1 LNETQAEP
9 ARLTAYDFAAGLLA
23 GLARR
28 GVTHIV
34 PPELDDRQLTDAA
47 AAAAWLHMESH
58 FSQVFSCLFCVYPDR
73 IYRDSP
79 TWRDALHECGV
90 SGLVTPLLRERSL
103 ELELSALARVN
114 DRLPGDLSVW
124 DELARVF
131 VDEIERAR
139 SA

>member
-1 LNETQAEP
+1 
-9 ARLTAYDFAAGLLA
+9 
-23 GLARR
+23 
-28 GVTHIV
+28 
-34 PPELDDRQLTDAA
+34 
-47 AAAAWLHMESH
+47 
-58 FSQVFSCLFCVYPDR
+58 
-73 IYRDSP
+73 
-79 TWRDALHECGV
+79 
-90 SGLVTPLLRERSL
+90 LLRERSL